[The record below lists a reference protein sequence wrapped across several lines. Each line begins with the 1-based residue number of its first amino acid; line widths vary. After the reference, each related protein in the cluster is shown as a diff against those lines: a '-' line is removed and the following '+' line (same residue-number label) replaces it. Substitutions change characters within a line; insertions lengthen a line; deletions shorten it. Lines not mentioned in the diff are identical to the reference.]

1 MSPSITATRRLS
13 AVSQQIIAPGAARE
27 VIEPRI
33 RRREVPRD
41 ASQGAGPGGQ
51 GWGPRAAARPPH
63 FRPDQPTEAAEFFNA
78 EGYCVIQDTLAP
90 GDVSFLNRWLDE
102 RQKEHDATGGD
113 ASAGPAA
120 SRNPDGAI
128 GPYSANVLLREDA
141 VELDRFVQ
149 NPTLMPFVDVLWGA
163 GNSRF
168 SQFDMR
174 WTQARQG
181 PSLMQFHHDV
191 ALPQRLTRQP
201 YGPPDYLC
209 SMIYLTDVDEDAPAF
224 AVVPRS
230 VRFEPVARAREA
242 LGDAYVEQPL
252 YGRAGTCVFYD
263 TATYHTRLD
272 SLTGDEG
279 RRTLHQYWAR
289 GGYLMLPPKPG
300 GDTQPQKRE
309 PTPIHTPFVRIPKRL
324 AVHPDPAVRLFY
336 SHWNTGQGE
345 WAARGFAGDG
355 TLGGLERTPE
365 LTATPER
372 DQPPQ
377 DSGVPGRA

>member
-174 WTQARQG
+174 
-181 PSLMQFHHDV
+181 
-191 ALPQRLTRQP
+191 
-201 YGPPDYLC
+201 
-209 SMIYLTDVDEDAPAF
+209 
-224 AVVPRS
+224 
-230 VRFEPVARAREA
+230 
-242 LGDAYVEQPL
+242 
-252 YGRAGTCVFYD
+252 
-263 TATYHTRLD
+263 
-272 SLTGDEG
+272 
-279 RRTLHQYWAR
+279 
-289 GGYLMLPPKPG
+289 
-300 GDTQPQKRE
+300 
-309 PTPIHTPFVRIPKRL
+309 
-324 AVHPDPAVRLFY
+324 
-336 SHWNTGQGE
+336 
-345 WAARGFAGDG
+345 
-355 TLGGLERTPE
+355 
-365 LTATPER
+365 
-372 DQPPQ
+372 
-377 DSGVPGRA
+377 